1 MTIPPEPEAVHS
13 ISIVLLPL
21 YPTPS
26 RYGYDS
32 PPFGLMTVSEVMLDV
47 GVLPSLQVVDVLDV
61 VSVSV
66 SVSVVVVVS
75 VSVVVATPEEVLE
88 EHKGQHIKLSE
99 HPAIIVVAKNT
110 TVKETAR

>member
-26 RYGYDS
+26 RYGYVS

-47 GVLPSLQVVDVLDV
+47 GVLPSWQVVDALDV
-61 VSVSV
+61 
-66 SVSVVVVVS
+66 
-75 VSVVVATPEEVLE
+75 VSVVVATPEEDVDE
-88 EHKGQHIKLSE
+88 QKGQHVKLSE
-99 HPAIIVVAKNT
+99 HPAIIVVAKKT
-110 TVKETAR
+110 TNKETAR

>member
-1 MTIPPEPEAVHS
+1 MTIPPEPEAIHS

-32 PPFGLMTVSEVMLDV
+32 PPFGLLTVSEVMLDV

-61 VSVSV
+61 VSV
-66 SVSVVVVVS
+66 VVVVS
-75 VSVVVATPEEVLE
+75 VVDATPEEVLE
-88 EHKGQHIKLSE
+88 EQKGQHFQPSE

-110 TVKETAR
+110 TVKQAAR

>member
-61 VSVSV
+61 VSV
-66 SVSVVVVVS
+66 VVVVS